1 MLYPRKKR
9 MKMTSLR
16 KSPAKKV
23 LASTRWIWTSKTRR
37 RSLPAWTNRLKMMEK
52 WMIRKVNLTSKKRR
66 YQSTIRRMEQIVASK
81 TMCPSRWP
89 KSS

>member
-9 MKMTSLR
+9 MKMTNLR

-66 YQSTIRRMEQIVASK
+66 YQSTIRRMGQIVASK